1 MHQSANIPQ
10 VDQQPE
16 ADSCFHCG
24 LPVAAVDKGR
34 YSASIDG
41 TLRMMCCPGCALV
54 AETIAGRG
62 LSAYYQWRESTAPA
76 LAEGDGAI
84 EDLSIYDDP
93 LMQSRFVRELANGHR
108 EATLLLEDIR
118 CSACAWLIEQTLQ
131 GIAGLARV
139 SVNYADHRATVAW
152 NPDVVKLSAVLRMVR
167 QVGYRASPYDAGR
180 LAHAQEDERRTSL
193 WRLFVAGFGM
203 MQVMMYAIPTYI
215 ADEGTMTSDAE
226 QLMRWAGLILTLP
239 VLLYSAA
246 PFFKGA
252 WADLRHRRA
261 GMDVPVALGVAVAFL
276 ASTWSTLAGGGSVYF
291 DSVSMFMFLLL
302 GGRHLELLAR
312 QRAARPLQHLAR
324 VMPEVAH
331 RVRDLDSLDTESVAV
346 ARLQPGELVLVR
358 PGETIPADG
367 SGLSAAQVS
376 EAVITGESR
385 LVHKQAGG
393 RLIAGAVNLGSAF
406 VMRVTGIGAET
417 VLSSIVSLVDRA
429 VAERPPMAELARRA
443 AAVFVAGVLV
453 TALLAV
459 LVWLRIDPDRALWIA
474 VSLLIV
480 TCPCAL
486 SLATPAALS
495 VATGELAASGVVAAR
510 GHTIESLGAATDFI
524 FDKTGTLTF
533 GRMQLLETLT
543 FGPLGAAEC
552 ARIAAAMERSSE
564 HPLASAFCSAVA
576 TAAGTKAASLGVSA
590 ICNEAGQGIQALVD
604 GRTHRIGQAAYVSG
618 LHGRPVPV
626 AWLHSRHTVVWVGD
640 EQGWLAAFRL
650 GDGLR
655 DGAQALVED
664 LGRMGR
670 KVHLLSGDDASAVE
684 EVARQLGIA
693 HVRGGADPA
702 GKLAYVRQL
711 QKGGA
716 RVAMVGDGIND
727 APVLSQADV
736 SVAMGGGSN
745 LAQLQSDA
753 VLLSESL
760 LPLAR
765 AVRLA
770 LRTRRVLRQNLA
782 WALAYNLVA
791 VPLAFA
797 GLVTPLLAGIGMSAS
812 SLIVV
817 LNAQRLRL
825 REQAPE
831 GRA

>member
-1 MHQSANIPQ
+1 
-10 VDQQPE
+10 
-16 ADSCFHCG
+16 
-24 LPVAAVDKGR
+24 
-34 YSASIDG
+34 
-41 TLRMMCCPGCALV
+41 MCCPGCALV

-62 LSAYYQWRESTAPA
+62 LSAYYQWRETAAPA
-76 LAEGDGAI
+76 LPSGGAAI

-93 LMQSRFVRELANGHR
+93 LMQSRFVRELADGNR

-118 CSACAWLIEQTLQ
+118 CSACAWLIEQTLN
-131 GIAGLARV
+131 GIAGLVRV

-152 NPDVVKLSAVLRMVR
+152 SPDVVRLSAVLRAVR
-167 QVGYRASPYDAGR
+167 QVGYRVSPFDAGR
-180 LAHAQEDERRTSL
+180 QAQAQDEARRASL

-215 ADEGTMTSDAE
+215 ADEGTMTADVE

-252 WADLRHRRA
+252 WADLRRRRA
-261 GMDVPVALGVAVAFL
+261 GMDVPVALGVAVAFF
-276 ASTWSTLAGGGSVYF
+276 ASTWSTLVGGGSVYF

-331 RVRDLDSLDTESVAV
+331 RVRDLESLKTESVAV

-385 LVHKQAGG
+385 PVHKQAGG

-406 VMRVTGIGAET
+406 VMRVTGVGAET
-417 VLSSIVSLVDRA
+417 VLSSIVALVDRA
-429 VAERPPMAELARRA
+429 VAERPPLAELAQRA
-443 AAVFVAGVLV
+443 AGVFVAGVLV
-453 TALLAV
+453 TAVLAA

-474 VSLLIV
+474 VSLLII

-495 VATGELAASGVVAAR
+495 VATGELAASGVIAAR

-524 FDKTGTLTF
+524 LDKTGTLTF
-533 GRMQLLETLT
+533 GRMQLLEILT
-543 FGPLGAAEC
+543 FGPWGAADC
-552 ARIAAAMERSSE
+552 TRIAAALERSSE
-564 HPLASAFCSAVA
+564 HPLASAFCSVA
-576 TAAGTKAASLGVSA
+576 TAQAATGKSGNSGETAAGLGVSA
-590 ICNEAGQGIQALVD
+590 IRNEPGQGIQALID
-604 GRTHRIGQAAYVSG
+604 GRTHRIGRAAYVSG
-618 LHGRPVPV
+618 LHGRPAPV
-626 AWLHSRHTVVWVGD
+626 AWLHSQHTVVWLGD

-655 DGAQALVED
+655 EGAQALVAD
-664 LGRMGR
+664 LGRLGR
-670 KVHLLSGDDASAVE
+670 KVHLLSGDDAGAVE
-684 EVARQLGIA
+684 DVARQLGIV
-693 HVRGGADPA
+693 HVKGGVDPA
-702 GKLAYVRQL
+702 GKLAYVRHL

-727 APVLSQADV
+727 APVLAQADV
-736 SVAMGGGSN
+736 SVAMGGGCN

-797 GLVTPLLAGIGMSAS
+797 GLVTPLVAGIGMSAS

-825 REQAPE
+825 QQPSLE
-831 GRA
+831 GKV